1 MEKKNCVIAVF
12 LFFWRNYNNNRISFE
27 ETFFRKKKSYLIG
40 RNNKKYGRDLTM
52 RYERNQHKKKKK
64 RRWRKLFVFL
74 LLLLA
79 GMFTYSYFLYKA
91 GVSQSLQNADN
102 EKVEYEFNGD
112 KDENGWTNTLLI
124 GSDSRGEEHARA
136 DTIII
141 AHYNKDKG
149 QYKLT
154 SIMRDTYVHIPGYGK
169 DKINAAFAYG
179 GPELLRETIKEN
191 FDIDLQYYAIV
202 DFEGFVQ
209 LIDEAF
215 PEGVEVNVEKRMSE
229 NIGVT
234 IEPGVQKLDGKH
246 LLGYVRFRHDA
257 VGDFGRV
264 ERQQKVL
271 KIVAK
276 ELTSLETIPKL
287 PKLVGVVTPYIN
299 TNMKPTTML
308 FMGKDFLGKENR
320 DIETLRIPVDGSFEN
335 QSVSGVGSVLAIN
348 IEENRAAL
356 KEFLN
361 K

>member
-1 MEKKNCVIAVF
+1 MGRNYKKN
-12 LFFWRNYNNNRISFE
+12 
-27 ETFFRKKKSYLIG
+27 G
-40 RNNKKYGRDLTM
+40 RVLTM
-52 RYERNQHKKKKK
+52 RYERRQHKKKKK
-64 RRWRKLFVFL
+64 RRWRKLFLIL
-74 LLLLA
+74 LLLSA
-79 GMFTYSYFLYKA
+79 GVFTYSFFLYKA
-91 GVSQSLQNADN
+91 GVSQSLQNAET
-102 EKVEYEFNGD
+102 EKVEYEFNGE

-136 DTIII
+136 DTIMI
-141 AHYNKDKG
+141 AHYNKEKG
-149 QYKLT
+149 KYKVT
-154 SIMRDTYVHIPGYGK
+154 SIMRDTYVDIPGYGK

-179 GPELLRETIKEN
+179 GPELLRKTIKEN
-191 FDIDLQYYAIV
+191 FGIDLQYYSIV

-215 PEGVEVNVEKRMSE
+215 PEGIEVNVEKRMSE

-234 IEPGVQKLDGKH
+234 LEPGVQKLDGKH

-264 ERQQKVL
+264 KRQQKVL
-271 KIVAK
+271 KSVAR
-276 ELTSLETIPKL
+276 ELSNLETIPKL

-299 TNMKPTTML
+299 TNMKTMTML

-335 QSVSGVGSVLAIN
+335 QQVSGSGSVLAVDL
-348 IEENRAAL
+348 EKNRAAL